1 MKVRL
6 FILFFLTI
14 TASPVLAQAKAA
26 KNTPTEKKEIIS
38 EKDAADLKRKEEE
51 QKLIQKYYSKL
62 KNPPGFYEGAFLVS
76 FMGGTT
82 LAPSGSYISH
92 EKVYDQTIQNK
103 IISGQV
109 NQDIDPGYRGL

>member
-51 QKLIQKYYSKL
+51 QKLIQKYYS
-62 KNPPGFYEGAFLVS
+62 
-76 FMGGTT
+76 
-82 LAPSGSYISH
+82 
-92 EKVYDQTIQNK
+92 
-103 IISGQV
+103 
-109 NQDIDPGYRGL
+109 

>member
-82 LAPSGSYISH
+82 LAPSGSVTKELNVI
-92 EKVYDQTIQNK
+92 E
-103 IISGQV
+103 
-109 NQDIDPGYRGL
+109 